1 NVPVQVRV
9 GAIFKDSKLSK
20 ILTLV
25 QEATAQKA
33 PTELF
38 IRKFAKIYT
47 PSVVF
52 LALVICLLPALF
64 VETYVF
70 RDWLYRALIF
80 LVISCPCALVISIP
94 LGYFGGIGAG
104 SRNGILFKGSNFLDR
119 LAQVQIVVMD
129 KTGTLTQGVFQ
140 VQEVKIAPG
149 FDQGRILQMVKELE
163 SHSSHPVA
171 TAIGEH
177 LKDVEAWK
185 DLEDIEEIPGLG
197 MVARSHGKQLLVGN
211 FRLLERYGIPFDRQ
225 MEDLV
230 STVVALAHDGA
241 FVGYM
246 AISDRLRSDAK
257 QTV

>member
-47 PSVVF
+47 PIVVF
-52 LALVICLLPALF
+52 LALAICLLPALF
-64 VETYVF
+64 VDSYVF

-104 SRNGILFKGSNFLDR
+104 SRNGILFKGSNFLDV
-119 LAQVQIVVMD
+119 LANVQNVVMD
-129 KTGTLTQGVFQ
+129 KTGTMTEGVFQ
-140 VQEVKIAPG
+140 VQEVHFKDD
-149 FDQGRILQMVKELE
+149 FNKSEILRLVNALE
-163 SHSSHPVA
+163 NKSTHPVA
-171 TAIGEH
+171 TAIHHYVGEADH
-177 LKDVEAWK
+177 SIVFDNV
-185 DLEDIEEIPGLG
+185 EEIAGYGLRAA
-197 MVARSHGKQLLVGN
+197 VNGKELLVGN
-211 FRLLERYGIPFDRQ
+211 F
-225 MEDLV
+225 
-230 STVVALAHDGA
+230 
-241 FVGYM
+241 
-246 AISDRLRSDAK
+246 
-257 QTV
+257 